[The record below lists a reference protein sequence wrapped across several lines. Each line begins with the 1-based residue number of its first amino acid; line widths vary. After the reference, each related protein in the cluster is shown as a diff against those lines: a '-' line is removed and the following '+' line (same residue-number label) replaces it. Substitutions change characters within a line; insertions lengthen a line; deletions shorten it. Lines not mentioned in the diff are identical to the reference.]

1 MKNLFVFLLFVGLV
15 ASRLPVCAQVTLGEK
30 SKIVLSERTDI
41 NRTAAA
47 ILQDFVQKICGLELP
62 VKERGK
68 ASVGDVLIGASHDE
82 GVTEDGYHLSTI
94 DGRLVIQ
101 GREKGTV
108 YGVVS
113 LLEDYLGVDYFGNGE
128 YNLEKRNRISLPLI
142 EKTDNPAFR
151 YRQTQHYSL
160 RTDSLLKW
168 WYRLEEPKDVFA
180 ANYWVHTFNKLLPV
194 DEFGKTHPEYYAYF
208 GGKRHPGA
216 QWCLTNPDVLEIVT
230 QRIDSIF
237 KANPEQ
243 RIISVSQND
252 GNNTNCTCDACRK
265 LDEEA
270 GSPAGSLI
278 YFVNKLA
285 ERFPDKEIS
294 TLAYLYTM
302 NPPQNIKPLP
312 NVVVM
317 LCDIDCDRE
326 ASLTENASGQQFMK
340 ALEGWADITDNI
352 FLWDYGIN
360 FDGYLSPFPNL
371 YIMQDNMRL
380 FRNHHVKMHFSQIA
394 SSYGGDLA
402 ELRSYLA
409 AKLMWNPD
417 ADVDGLIRHF
427 LKVYYR
433 DAADYLYRYIQLMQG
448 ALWGSGQRL
457 WIYDSPISH
466 KEGMLNQMLM
476 RRYEALL
483 NQAEKAVSSDRVA
496 LDRVRRLR
504 LPLLYSELEI
514 MRTRQKKDVDEVAR
528 KLAYFENEAKY
539 FNDPAL
545 NERNNR
551 ALDYCQTY
559 FDRYMPKNEANL
571 ALGAR
576 VKFLSE
582 PSAKY
587 VELGKSALT
596 DGLFGGPS
604 FVESWVGWEGK
615 DGSFVLDLGEVKE
628 VRSIEADFLHQIGQW
643 ILFPLKVVYSYS
655 EDGTDF
661 VHWDTIEMPEDRS
674 NQVLFKRVK
683 AESASPLKA
692 RYLKVEVTGT
702 KVCPHWHY
710 GVGNPS
716 WFFLDEVTVK

>member
-128 YNLEKRNRISLPLI
+128 YNLMKRDCISLPLI

-278 YFVNKLA
+278 YFMNKLA

-302 NPPQNIKPLP
+302 NPPQNIKPRP

-326 ASLTENASGQQFMK
+326 ASLTENISGKQFMK

-371 YIMQDNMRL
+371 YIMQDNMRI
-380 FRNHHVKMHFSQIA
+380 FRDHHVKMHFSQIA

-417 ADVDGLIRHF
+417 ADTDALIRHF
-427 LKVYYR
+427 LKTYYKG
-433 DAADYLYRYIQLMQG
+433 AADYLYRYIQLMQG

-476 RRYEALL
+476 KRYEALL
-483 NQAEKAVSSDRVA
+483 NQAEKAVASDRVA